1 MGNLAFELGLT
12 ATDGKMMDYIEDFE
26 SEMLRGLEGKDSS
39 LLMLPTY
46 ISQEQLKFHEHE
58 SDSKGVS
65 TAGKAGHVA
74 VIDAGGTNLRIALVE
89 LGKGSPRIK
98 YYEKYPIPGFREAVS
113 KDEFFSKL
121 SAYLAPII
129 WESDK
134 IGFCFSNPAEVLPN
148 RDAKIITFTKEVVV
162 TGSEGALLG
171 ESLKAALKERGL
183 PWDKSVVVLN
193 DTVATQLSAMADPQ
207 MRGRYSGYIGLILG
221 TGINASYSERNEF
234 IKKSEYL
241 RSKPGTTIIN
251 TEAGGYGGFP
261 QNEVDSRFIAETAD
275 PEYHKFEK
283 MASGAYQY
291 NLLLEWIRFAAG
303 EKRFSDGFAAALG
316 SLESIPIGDADR
328 FYFSPGQDVLS
339 SLCKETSDGEGLR
352 QLVEAFFDRVA
363 FMTAA
368 VLTGMLRRMGDG
380 GKNPERPVFIS
391 AEGTTFYNAR
401 LLRPGIDR
409 YMENYT
415 RDKLGYH
422 YDFVRIEDAT
432 ILGSAVAGLAGE

>member
-1 MGNLAFELGLT
+1 MGNLAFNLGLV
-12 ATDGKMMDYIEDFE
+12 ATDGKMMNYIEDFE
-26 SEMLRGLEGKDSS
+26 EEMLRGLEGKDSS

-46 ISQEQLKFHEHE
+46 ISQEQLRFHE
-58 SDSKGVS
+58 SDAKADNI
-65 TAGKAGHVA
+65 TGKSGQAA

-89 LGKGSPRIK
+89 LGKGSPNIK
-98 YYEKYPIPGFREAVS
+98 YYEKYPIPGFREKVS
-113 KDEFFSKL
+113 KEEFFSRL
-121 SAYLAPII
+121 SAYLEPII
-129 WESDK
+129 GESDK

-171 ESLKAALKERGL
+171 ESLKAALRERGL
-183 PWDKSVVVLN
+183 PWEKNVVVLN
-193 DTVATQLSAMADPQ
+193 DTVATQLSAMADSKR
-207 MRGRYSGYIGLILG
+207 RGRYSGYIGLILG

-241 RSKPGTTIIN
+241 RTKPGTTIIN

-261 QNEVDSRFIAETAD
+261 QNEVDSRFIAATCD
-275 PEYHKFEK
+275 PDYHKFEK

-291 NLLLEWIRFAAG
+291 NLLLEWIRYAVA
-303 EKRFSDGFAAALG
+303 EKQFSEGFSMALN

-328 FYFSPGQDVLS
+328 FYFSPGQDALS
-339 SLCKETSDGEGLR
+339 GLCKNDSDREGLK
-352 QLVEAFFDRVA
+352 QLIEAFFDRVG

-368 VLTGMLRRMGDG
+368 VLTGMIKRMGDG
-380 GKNPERPVFIS
+380 GKNPERPVCIS

-401 LLRPGIDR
+401 LLRPGLER
-409 YMENYT
+409 YMEKYT
-415 RDKLGYH
+415 RGELGYH